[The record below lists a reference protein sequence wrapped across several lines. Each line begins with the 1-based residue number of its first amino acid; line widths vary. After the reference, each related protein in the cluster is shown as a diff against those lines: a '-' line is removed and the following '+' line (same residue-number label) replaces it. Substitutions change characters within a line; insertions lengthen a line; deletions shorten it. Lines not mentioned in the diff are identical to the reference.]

1 MNRLLK
7 NIEIVHDLLQ
17 IQHERAITYEK
28 LLQFGNQDDKICM
41 LLKKLAIQSRNC
53 MLELRSHISDTT
65 GSDPADRVE
74 IKGEILREWHGLH
87 HFMPDSP
94 YQDII
99 SCFEINEMRT
109 SLAYEKALLLNAH
122 LCDELKNLIRFQFDV
137 ISRSYHFILESREK
151 PYIPETPRACDERKP
166 PAYFHDRL
174 YAEI

>member
-1 MNRLLK
+1 MNRLEK
-7 NIEIVHDLLQ
+7 NMEIVHDLLQ
-17 IQHERAITYEK
+17 IQHERAIMYEK
-28 LLQFGNQDDKICM
+28 LLHYGNHNDKICM

-74 IKGEILREWHGLH
+74 IKGDILREWHGLH

-99 SCFEINEMRT
+99 LCFEINEMRT
-109 SLAYEKALLLNAH
+109 SLAYEKALLLSDH
-122 LCDELKNLIRFQFDV
+122 LCDELEKLIRYQHHV
-137 ISRSYHFILESREK
+137 ISHSYHFILESRER
-151 PYIPETPRACDERKP
+151 PYIPETTHSRDERKP